1 MVKPLRKISSE
12 TRKFARKVSRG
23 VSDNQCPSPPLEETN
38 SRGNLKSVRICS
50 DQTWNE
56 KRTNLYDSDFADG
69 KRMDAQDFIMDLSL
83 QEGLINISNL
93 GKLLE
98 ELKETDC

>member
-1 MVKPLRKISSE
+1 M
-12 TRKFARKVSRG
+12 SRS
-23 VSDNQCPSPPLEETN
+23 VPDNQRPSPPPEETN
-38 SRGNLKSVRICS
+38 SRGNLKSVRVCS
-50 DQTWNE
+50 DQTWNG

-69 KRMDAQDFIMDLSL
+69 KRMDAQDFIMDLPL
-83 QEGLINISNL
+83 QEGLINSSNL